1 MKEVRSG
8 DWSPGLTEAEQ
19 QTIFAISRDTL
30 FWCAGEKGAQFSFD
44 KYKITGKLKKKT
56 ATFVTLKKMGLLR
69 GCIGTLEPVDP
80 LFRSVHANTV
90 SAALNDFRFSKVRP
104 GEIPEIDIQVSIL
117 SPIEDIAST
126 DEFRPGE
133 HGIILEKGRH
143 RSVFLPEVAPEQG
156 WDAEQTL
163 SALSQKAGLSMDGWR
178 EGAHFKVFSSVALT
192 E

>member
-1 MKEVRSG
+1 MKEFRSG
-8 DWSPGLTEAEQ
+8 EWSPGLTESEK

-30 FWCAGEKGAQFSFD
+30 AWCTGKREAQFSLD
-44 KYKITGKLKKKT
+44 KYEVTDKLKQNT
-56 ATFVTLKKMGLLR
+56 ATFVTLKKKGALR

-90 SAALNDFRFSKVRP
+90 SAALNDFRFPDVIP
-104 GEIPEIDIQVSIL
+104 DEIPEIDIHVSIL
-117 SPIEDIAST
+117 SPIEDIAT
-126 DEFRPGE
+126 IDEFKPGE

-156 WDAEQTL
+156 WDVEQTL
-163 SALSQKAGLSMDGWR
+163 SALSQKAGLSLDGWR
-178 EGAHFKVFSSVALT
+178 EGAHFKVFSSVALS